1 MKRALEILSTP
12 TTDYTPFALEVK
24 DPGVLR
30 TILTGYEPP
39 SSIIPTSMGQPP
51 AAEMTARPAL
61 VFEVDPDA
69 KPRKRSF
76 VWLPAGKA
84 LEYPGDL
91 KFLATYVDE
100 PTGMP
105 LILYEAKAG

>member
-1 MKRALEILSTP
+1 
-12 TTDYTPFALEVK
+12 
-24 DPGVLR
+24 
-30 TILTGYEPP
+30 
-39 SSIIPTSMGQPP
+39 
-51 AAEMTARPAL
+51 L
-61 VFEVDPDA
+61 VFEVDPDGE
-69 KPRKRSF
+69 PRKRSF

-91 KFLATYVDE
+91 KFLYTYVDE